1 MQRVKLDT
9 SPEKLTAPLTKKK
22 KKLRWSGLTFFMK
35 ISSPWIKVWGKMSA
49 NNENDE
55 KSEPIAGFQ
64 DINAF
69 TQVGWKYTKQD

>member
-1 MQRVKLDT
+1 MLIVREID
-9 SPEKLTAPLTKKK
+9 SSAILTKK
-22 KKLRWSGLTFFMK
+22 KKLRWSGLTFLMK
-35 ISSPWIKVWGKMSA
+35 ISSPCIKVWGKMSA

-64 DINAF
+64 DVNAF

>member
-1 MQRVKLDT
+1 MYRVNLDT
-9 SPEKLTAPLTKKK
+9 SPEKLTVALLR
-22 KKLRWSGLTFFMK
+22 KKLRWSGLTFLMK
-35 ISSPWIKVWGKMSA
+35 ISSPCIKVWGKMSA

-64 DINAF
+64 DVNAF

>member
-1 MQRVKLDT
+1 
-9 SPEKLTAPLTKKK
+9 
-22 KKLRWSGLTFFMK
+22 
-35 ISSPWIKVWGKMSA
+35 MSA

-69 TQVGWKYTKQD
+69 TQVGWKYTKQDYVVKSNIRSRH